1 MKEERVKKIN
11 YSERYQTRKKNY
23 GRKRNQPTANDK
35 KVVNSDQDDSPYCDN
50 SDDDVYQPKQQR
62 PTKRQQKLASLKFQ
76 ASLKAHKSRAN
87 QDQSE
92 TPNSSS
98 SKNTKPPEM
107 NLTSKNN
114 SKGPQDDDLSDGQ
127 KLSLNSQSNSD
138 RASLSSSDQQE
149 NSSEDSMCRVRS
161 ADGFKNAI
169 NRSTNS
175 LSKSHE
181 TSSNNSNQFQNTDH
195 DLTPDK
201 FEQESKGPEFK
212 KVEPSPDDKNESNL
226 K

>member
-23 GRKRNQPTANDK
+23 GRKRNQPAANDK
-35 KVVNSDQDDSPYCDN
+35 KVVNSDQDDSPSFDN

-62 PTKRQQKLASLKFQ
+62 ATKRQQKLASLKFQ
-76 ASLKAHKSRAN
+76 ASLKAQKSRAN

-98 SKNTKPPEM
+98 SKNTKPPEI
-107 NLTSKNN
+107 NLTTQNN
-114 SKGPQDDDLSDGQ
+114 PKCPEEEEDLSDGQ
-127 KLSLNSQSNSD
+127 QLSLNSQSNSD
-138 RASLSSSDQQE
+138 RGSLSSSDRQE
-149 NSSEDSMCRVRS
+149 NSSEDSICRVRS
-161 ADGFKNAI
+161 ENGFKNGI
-169 NRSTNS
+169 NKSTNS

-201 FEQESKGPEFK
+201 FEQGPESKK
-212 KVEPSPDDKNESNL
+212 AEPSPDEKNESNM